1 MNFIGRKRSERRS
14 IYRIYKY
21 HQEHILQ
28 YWDELSENEQKHLL
42 EIAGAIN
49 FRKIKKY
56 YKIAKTERK
65 PINFSLLKPSDYIK
79 SQDEK
84 RREDFREL
92 GLNALKA
99 GKVAF
104 LTVAGGQASR
114 LGIDSPKGCFGISPI
129 KQKSLF
135 QLFAEKI
142 YFYSDLYSQ
151 PLKWFIMTSIDNH
164 AATIDFFIQNNYFN
178 LNKENIFFFKQG
190 FNPTVT
196 SKSGDLILKT
206 KSELFMN
213 PDGHGGILGA
223 LTSQGYISKM
233 EHLGIDYLSYFQV
246 DNPLI
251 NMADPYFIG
260 CHIAENSDI
269 STKVIQKSFAEE
281 KLGVA
286 MQECKT
292 TKRKIVEY
300 SDIPKEIMQ
309 QKCDD
314 NSLYF
319 QMGSTGIHIFSVP
332 FIKRVSSKLPIHIAD
347 KEITLPNLDNN
358 GEQEKKIPVLKFET
372 FVFDTIPLAKK
383 AIFFETSR
391 NEEFFPLKNKTGVD
405 SIETCIEGQ
414 NNLYRSWLKDCGFKD
429 VDKIER
435 CEISPLF
442 APDRDVFSETA
453 KKKLSSIKEM
463 IYENDNIKKEIYIH

>member
-1 MNFIGRKRSERRS
+1 MNFIGRKHSERRS
-14 IYRIYKY
+14 IHRIYKY
-21 HQEHILQ
+21 HQEHILH
-28 YWDELSENEQKHLL
+28 YWDELTENEQKQLL

-49 FRKIKKY
+49 FRKIRKY
-56 YKIAKTERK
+56 YRASKTKRK
-65 PINFSLLKPSDYIK
+65 PIDFLSLRPSDYIK
-79 SQDEK
+79 SSEK
-84 RREDFREL
+84 ERREGFYKL
-92 GLNALKA
+92 GLNALKT

-114 LGIDSPKGCFGISPI
+114 LGINLPKGCFGISPI

-142 YFYSDLYSQ
+142 FFYSDLYCV

-164 AATIDFFIQNNYFN
+164 TATVDFFVQNNYFN

-213 PDGHGGILGA
+213 PDGHGGILSA
-223 LTSQGYISKM
+223 LASQGYISKM
-233 EHLGIDYLSYFQV
+233 ECFGIEYVSYFQV
-246 DNPLI
+246 DNPLV

-260 CHIAENSDI
+260 CHIAEKSDI
-269 STKVIQKSFAEE
+269 STKVIHKNFAEE

-286 MQECKT
+286 MQDRKT
-292 TKRKIVEY
+292 AKRRIVEY
-300 SDIPKEIMQ
+300 SDIPKKVMQ
-309 QKCDD
+309 LKCKND
-314 NSLYF
+314 SLYF

-332 FIKRVSSKLPIHIAD
+332 FMKKISSKLPIHIAN
-347 KEITLPNLDNN
+347 KEIILPDLDNSAKY
-358 GEQEKKIPVLKFET
+358 EKKVPVLKFET

-405 SIETCIEGQ
+405 SIETCTEGQ
-414 NNLYRSWLKDCGFKD
+414 NNLYRSWLTDCGFED

-442 APDRDVFSETA
+442 APDRAVFLKTA

-463 IYENDNIKKEIYIH
+463 IYENDNIKKEVYIH